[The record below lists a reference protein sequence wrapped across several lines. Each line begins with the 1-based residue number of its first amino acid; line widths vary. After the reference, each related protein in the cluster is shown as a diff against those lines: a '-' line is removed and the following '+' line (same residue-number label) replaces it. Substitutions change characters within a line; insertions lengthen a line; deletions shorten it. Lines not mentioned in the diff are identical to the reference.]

1 MCVCTDPVDFEAGL
15 VLAVDAVYFQFLQ
28 AGGLEV
34 TQVTLQLDWVA
45 CSNQLLKFLP
55 VPGLPLLPE
64 VGSQLVLG
72 PVSVCLAVQGEV
84 SPEGG
89 AVATQPAVAA
99 SSHQRAPLRLGQ
111 GAGGAQVRPKR
122 LQTVR
127 GETGT
132 HQALEHT
139 TGKRIRGGERQWRR
153 GRGGGRRGW

>member
-1 MCVCTDPVDFEAGL
+1 MLGVDT
-15 VLAVDAVYFQFLQ
+15 VYSQFLQ
-28 AGGLEV
+28 AAGLEV
-34 TQVTLQLDWVA
+34 THVTLQLDQVA
-45 CSNQLLKFLP
+45 CSNQLPNFLP
-55 VPGLPLLPE
+55 VHSLPLFPSLPE
-64 VGSQLVLG
+64 VGSQLVAG

-84 SPEGG
+84 SCEGG